1 MKKMIILIVVILVPG
16 ILTAQPPG
24 KMGGRIMKQR
34 REQMEMLRI
43 WKMTDELELTEK
55 QAEKFFPRLR
65 SEDGRIEEL
74 ENQRQTI
81 FRELH
86 QSVKEGKI
94 NANEL
99 DAKIDKVAGIETEII
114 RKRAEFLKGMDGIL
128 STEQRAKFMVFRHR
142 FKARMMD
149 MMQEAQRRR
158 PGQNKRN
165 NR

>member
-1 MKKMIILIVVILVPG
+1 MKKMIIHITVLLIPAILA
-16 ILTAQPPG
+16 AQPPG
-24 KMGGRIMKQR
+24 KMGGRMMKQR

-74 ENQRQTI
+74 ENERQTI

-94 NANEL
+94 NAKEL

-114 RKRAEFLKGMDGIL
+114 RKRAEFLRGMDGIL

-158 PGQNKRN
+158 PGRNKRN